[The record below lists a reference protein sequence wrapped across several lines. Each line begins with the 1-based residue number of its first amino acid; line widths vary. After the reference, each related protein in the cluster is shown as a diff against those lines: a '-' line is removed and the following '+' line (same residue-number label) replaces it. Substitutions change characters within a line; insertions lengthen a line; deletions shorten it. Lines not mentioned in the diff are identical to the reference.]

1 MKFLLV
7 AVNAKYIHSNPA
19 IYSLRAYAGESLRQ
33 YVELA
38 EYTINQAFGEILADI
53 YCRKPDVI
61 GFSCY
66 IWNWRLVQ
74 ELLGEIPKLMP
85 QVKLWLGGPEI
96 SYDADVIMRKMPWLA
111 GIMVGEG
118 EGTFRELLE
127 YYVKC
132 ERSKK
137 DFFEIQSADIGESA
151 CKGSFGGKVCTESSC
166 KGSSGRKAF
175 LESQGS
181 DEGDKK
187 DSLKMRKDNEEKESC
202 PDFSG
207 EDSSSER
214 QMNVPYEEGLQMIP
228 GLCLPSGYTPSRAPM
243 DMNSVP
249 FLYDDLIGFENK
261 ILYYES
267 SRGCPFRCSYCLSS
281 IERQV
286 RVRDISVVKQE
297 LQFFLDH
304 RVKQVKFVD
313 RTFNCDHDHAMA
325 VWSYLQEHD
334 NGVTNFHFEISAD
347 ILQENEIA
355 LLGQLRPG
363 LVQLEIGVQSTN
375 PKTLE
380 AIRRRSDPER
390 LAKTVAAIHKGRNIH
405 QHLDLIAGLPY
416 EDYGSFAKS
425 FDQVYRMKPDQL
437 QLGFLKVLKG
447 SEMWERAEEYG
458 IRYLEQPPY
467 EVLYTRWLSYEE
479 VLKLKRIEEMV
490 ELYYNSMQ
498 FTHTIPFLER
508 AFAGPFA
515 MYEALALF
523 YEERGYFAASPA
535 RAYRYKVLL
544 DFAVERDPAR
554 ETVYKELL
562 TYDMYLRENL
572 KSRPE
577 FAPERPGVREAVK
590 EFYKREERQRRFL
603 PEYAEYD
610 WRQLSKMTHLEPFVY
625 PVWDVQRMLEGYEFW
640 GGAGSEEASS
650 EAGFIGED
658 SAEKCFAERHSDG
671 KRSDGEYSGGRY
683 SDAEHSA
690 GEYSDKCFINFA
702 LFDYRKRDPL
712 TYEASVQWITGNDCG
727 QGDLA

>member
-74 ELLGEIPKLMP
+74 ELLAEIPKLIP
-85 QVKLWLGGPEI
+85 QVKLWLGGPEV
-96 SYDADVIMRKMPWLA
+96 SYDADVIMRRMPWLA

-132 ERSKK
+132 ERS
-137 DFFEIQSADIGESA
+137 ERESLEAQSTDIGEVLGMGTA
-151 CKGSFGGKVCTESSC
+151 
-166 KGSSGRKAF
+166 
-175 LESQGS
+175 
-181 DEGDKK
+181 
-187 DSLKMRKDNEEKESC
+187 
-202 PDFSG
+202 SG
-207 EDSSSER
+207 EKIFWEAQGTDAGKEACPNLSKEDSPSEM
-214 QMNVPYEEGLQMIP
+214 QMSVPYEEGLRRIA
-228 GLCLPSGYTPSRAPM
+228 GLCLPAGYTPCRAPL

-249 FLYDDLIGFENK
+249 FLYDDLTGFENK

-267 SRGCPFRCSYCLSS
+267 SRGCPFRCSYCLSA

-297 LQFFLDH
+297 LRFFLDH

-325 VWSYLQEHD
+325 VWGYLQEHD

-347 ILQENEIA
+347 ILQEGEIA

-380 AIRRRSDPER
+380 AIRRRSDQER
-390 LAKTVAAIHKGRNIH
+390 LAKTVAAIRKGRNIH

-425 FDQVYRMKPDQL
+425 FDQVYRMGPDQL

-458 IRYLEQPPY
+458 IRYLEQPSY

-479 VLKLKRIEEMV
+479 VLRLKRIEEMV

-523 YEERGYFAASPA
+523 YEERGFFIASPA

-544 DFAVERDPAR
+544 DFAMEWDPAR
-554 ETVYKELL
+554 EAVYKELL

-577 FAPERPGVREAVK
+577 FAVERLGVREAVK
-590 EFYKREERQRRFL
+590 EFYKREERQRRYL
-603 PEYAEYD
+603 PDYMEYD
-610 WRQLSKMTHLEPFVY
+610 WKQLSKMTHLEPFVY
-625 PVWDVQRMLEGYEFW
+625 PVWDVRRMLEGYEGW
-640 GGAGSEEASS
+640 RDAGFGTIPSKP
-650 EAGFIGED
+650 GFIGKD
-658 SAEKCFAERHSDG
+658 PD
-671 KRSDGEYSGGRY
+671 
-683 SDAEHSA
+683 EHLM
-690 GEYSDKCFINFA
+690 NFV
-702 LFDYRKRDPL
+702 LFDYKRRNHL
-712 TYEASVQWITGNDCG
+712 SHEASVQWVAGVDCR
-727 QGDLA
+727 QGDFA